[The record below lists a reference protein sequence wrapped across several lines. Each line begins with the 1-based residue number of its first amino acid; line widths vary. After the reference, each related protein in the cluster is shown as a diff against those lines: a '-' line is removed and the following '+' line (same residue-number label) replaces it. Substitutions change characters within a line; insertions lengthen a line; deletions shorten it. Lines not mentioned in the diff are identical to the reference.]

1 MVYFYFLETQLF
13 PCCILQ
19 CGSRVMLSLYLKTA
33 PRFEQQYPHPQVH
46 EMLEQSQSGN
56 RVLVVAL
63 FLAIITFI
71 TILYLLKER
80 YKKDKL
86 LTEYSTEKRISR
98 KLHDE
103 IANEI
108 YSTMLFIDNAD
119 VIGGNKKEQ
128 VLDQLNSIYRSTR
141 DLSRE
146 NNEIDT
152 GPHFPIQLKLMLKL
166 YSSKSVNVLIKGL
179 DRINWEETDA
189 TKKIATFR
197 ILQELMVNMKKHS
210 SAAVVILTFEQE
222 NKLAKITYS
231 DNGKGIGGSDE
242 ECRSAFKNI
251 KARIED
257 IDGEL
262 QTDLNDDS
270 KGIHLCYTFTI

>member
-1 MVYFYFLETQLF
+1 MVYFYNLAIFIQSGYIYKYGAHDL
-13 PCCILQ
+13 
-19 CGSRVMLSLYLKTA
+19 VSLYLESP
-33 PRFEQQYPHPQVH
+33 PRFEQQIPRPQVH

-63 FLAIITFI
+63 FLAIVTFM

-80 YKKDKL
+80 YKKDRQL
-86 LTEYSTEKRISR
+86 AEYGAEKRIAR

-108 YSTMLFIDNAD
+108 YSTMLFIDKTD

-128 VLDQLNSIYRSTR
+128 VIEQLNSIYKSTR
-141 DLSRE
+141 DISRE

-166 YSSKSVNVLIKGL
+166 YNTDKVNVLIKGL
-179 DRINWEETDA
+179 DRISWEMAEE

-210 SAAVVILTFEQE
+210 SAGVVMLTFEQE
-222 NKLAKITYS
+222 NKTAKIIYS
-231 DNGKGIGGSDE
+231 DNGKGIAGSSE
-242 ECRSAFKNI
+242 EFEDAFKNI
-251 KARIED
+251 RARVAD
-257 IDGEL
+257 IDGILE
-262 QTDLNDDS
+262 TDTEEGE
-270 KGIHLCYTFTI
+270 GIHLHFTFTI